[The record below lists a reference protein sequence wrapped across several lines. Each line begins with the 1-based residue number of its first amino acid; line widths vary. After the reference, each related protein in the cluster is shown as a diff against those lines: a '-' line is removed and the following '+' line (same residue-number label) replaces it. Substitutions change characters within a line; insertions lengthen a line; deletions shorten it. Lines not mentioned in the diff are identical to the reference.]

1 MKGKNMKIDKRL
13 FVRILNESVL
23 FFKIREKW
31 YYYFLGN
38 GRYGKYC
45 CENFSLLRKICKNE
59 IIERN

>member
-1 MKGKNMKIDKRL
+1 MKIDKRL
-13 FVRILNESVL
+13 FVRILNENVL
-23 FFKIREKW
+23 FFKIGEKW

-45 CENFSLLRKICKNE
+45 CETFSLLRRICMNE